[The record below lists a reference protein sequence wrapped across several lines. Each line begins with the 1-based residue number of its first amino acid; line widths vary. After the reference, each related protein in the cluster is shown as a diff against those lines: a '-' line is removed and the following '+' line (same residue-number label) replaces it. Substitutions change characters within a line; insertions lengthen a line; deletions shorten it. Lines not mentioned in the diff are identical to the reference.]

1 MVVNIDEINGQAKV
15 EAKNS
20 RLLINS
26 LLVFFIGIFLLSAS
40 IALHN
45 HVSQACTLAAKSL
58 MYLSGFIMLYYF
70 YSMKDGRR

>member
-1 MVVNIDEINGQAKV
+1 MVVDIDEINGQAKV

-20 RLLINS
+20 RLLITS

-45 HVSQACTLAAKSL
+45 QVRQACTLVAKSL

-70 YSMKDGRR
+70 YSMKGGRR